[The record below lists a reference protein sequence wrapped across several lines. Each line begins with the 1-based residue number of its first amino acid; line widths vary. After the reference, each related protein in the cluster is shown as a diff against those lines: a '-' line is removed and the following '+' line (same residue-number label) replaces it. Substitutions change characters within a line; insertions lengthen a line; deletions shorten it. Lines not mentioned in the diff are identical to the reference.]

1 MPKHQISNNY
11 IYVIQEIKILSF
23 LKLIISDNNILI
35 AQGLSIIKEI
45 AHLHILLLLLVQLP
59 IDGADLM
66 ISLFQFYHHK
76 VHWHAIKLLIT
87 NVKEDMSQEHW
98 TMQKYMD
105 QFNNRVLHIILKFQ
119 LHNNVKKKLNHVKN
133 IKFLTIVY
141 QKTSKILNN
150 KFSTTVQL
158 LQSFQFIEISL
169 FIRKVFIKFI
179 QEIKDFQLAKQLKLS
194 VGM

>member
-35 AQGLSIIKEI
+35 AQDLSIIKEI
-45 AHLHILLLLLVQLP
+45 AHLHILLLLLVQLL

-66 ISLFQFYHHK
+66 ISLSQFYHHK
-76 VHWHAIKLLIT
+76 VHWLVIKLLII
-87 NVKEDMSQEHW
+87 NVKEDTSQEHQI
-98 TMQKYMD
+98 MQKYMD
-105 QFNNRVLHIILKFQ
+105 QFNNHVLHTILKFQ
-119 LHNNVKKKLNHVKN
+119 PHNNAKKKLNLVKN
-133 IKFLTIVY
+133 IKLLIIVY
-141 QKTSKILNN
+141 QKTFKILNN
-150 KFSTTVQL
+150 KFSITGQL

-169 FIRKVFIKFI
+169 YTKKVSIKFI